1 MIQYAGFWGRVK
13 AFLWDYLILA
23 VYIAIIIAVF
33 ALFPLPEWIFGNRI
47 FAQAAGI
54 LLITLP
60 ITLYFTFFDSSEK
73 QATFG
78 KQRLS
83 LKVIDENENQISFVK
98 ALTRNLLK
106 FLPWEISHTM
116 IWQITFFPETN
127 PIMINL
133 GFGLV
138 YLLIGLNIAS
148 VLMTKTHQTLYD
160 LITKT
165 FVVKNQ

>member
-1 MIQYAGFWGRVK
+1 MNPFACFWGRTK
-13 AFLWDYLILA
+13 AFVWDYLILA
-23 VYIAIIIAVF
+23 VYIAVIIAVY
-33 ALFPLPEWIFGNRI
+33 ALFPVPEWIFENRI
-47 FAQAAGI
+47 FAQVAGV

-60 ITLYFTFFDSSEK
+60 VTLYFAFFESSEK

-83 LKVIDENENQISFVK
+83 LKVIDGNENRISFVK
-98 ALTRNLLK
+98 ALMRNLLK
-106 FLPWEISHTM
+106 FLPWEISHTV

-148 VLMTKTHQTLYD
+148 TLMTKTRQTLYD

-165 FVVKNQ
+165 FVVKNI